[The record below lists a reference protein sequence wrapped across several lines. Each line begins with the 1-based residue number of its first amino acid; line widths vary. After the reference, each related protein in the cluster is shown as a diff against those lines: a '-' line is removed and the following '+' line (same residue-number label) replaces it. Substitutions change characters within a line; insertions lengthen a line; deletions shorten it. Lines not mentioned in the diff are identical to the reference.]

1 MTYKE
6 KIIASAYTGVQ
17 FVEGSQLGDVYAYI
31 EKKVGHGVLDI
42 MFADPEFLNE
52 VKEAV
57 YDDFVKMLNGEYS
70 KEE

>member
-6 KIIASAYTGVQ
+6 KIIAMAYTGTF
-17 FVEGSQLGDVYAYI
+17 FVDGTQLGDVYAYI
-31 EKKVGHGVLDI
+31 EEKLGHGFIDL
-42 MFADPEFLNE
+42 MLADPEFQKK

-57 YDDFVKMLNGEYS
+57 HEDFIKMLNGEYS